1 VALSRD
7 AAASEFSRDFYCT
20 YVIEA
25 PRGMLVVARLN
36 HVQLPMLGTSCRA
49 SVLRLYDGNGT
60 RSASR
65 QLIGAPAEL
74 TRCLHVTDTIRYD
87 TRCYFNVRSKADI
100 CQLNLPHGTD
110 N

>member
-1 VALSRD
+1 MALSRD
-7 AAASEFSRDFYCT
+7 AAAAEFSRDFYCT

-65 QLIGAPAEL
+65 QLIGACAGRAYTL
-74 TRCLHVTDTIRYD
+74 FTRYRYDTIRYEML
-87 TRCYFNVRSKADI
+87 F
-100 CQLNLPHGTD
+100 
-110 N
+110 